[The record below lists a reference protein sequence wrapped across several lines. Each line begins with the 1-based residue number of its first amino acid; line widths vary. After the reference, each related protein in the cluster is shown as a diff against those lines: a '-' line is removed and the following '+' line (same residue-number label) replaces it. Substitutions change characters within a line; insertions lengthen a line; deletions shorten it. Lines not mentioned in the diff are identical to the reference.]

1 MRRCQ
6 SNNSKYTFLVIHLLV
21 IDQLATLGASF
32 VHNSYHQYHHKQKSA
47 INLLPTV
54 PIAVGRHANLQD
66 KRDKRDKRVRCGRQ
80 YLGNG
85 RPFAPPPSFAQSST
99 FLQMINNEQCENENS
114 INGGGKIKSAN
125 NKTNENNNYAPSAP
139 QKAGF
144 SPSNI
149 LELANTSI
157 EASMATQ
164 NRRLFF
170 SSVLMSSGI
179 ALLPPIDQQQ
189 QQQQQH
195 SIPPDFVSKYFTA
208 SADEITWSPS
218 PINKRSG
225 ITVYKAE
232 ETYNIKFI
240 TYLSRFLLSFDEEC
254 QKWWYKRAGDIPKSS
269 SLEQVNNMR
278 LKQFGSFSASVEVG
292 LQEYEGEGGPKT
304 LMSSLLDRY
313 GKDIEEI
320 KSIREQKGLPPYKA
334 YEEERIKGEIKEAK
348 RQIALLFGLL
358 KTYQPVEEITKL
370 LAAIDNA
377 RIQRVEIIKNGGG
390 YAPGYGAPAVTFVK
404 PAAGEGYEAA
414 TGRVRLRPNGQILR
428 IDLKQRGFGYNK
440 PPTVE
445 ISPPMAEAFGSP
457 FAEAATAKAYIFRD
471 GMNKG
476 RIERIELLSPGS
488 GYKEDEPVKVTFSP
502 TDVSADEGGQ
512 SCVAQAVMEYEVGE
526 IEIVNP
532 GNGYASEKPFLIQV
546 DPPPLTARV
555 NLNDPMVVKQLSPD
569 ATSQQLL
576 GKASKNT
583 DIFDPSSMKTKAWKM
598 AKIGGG
604 GGCVG
609 RACYDDP
616 VVAYAYPVAEADS
629 YSSFRSNGGSGGI
642 NMDTGS
648 REKINAAN
656 GGDDT
661 YMPQLPFW
669 SGSSSSK
676 SSLLSLLPTGIGLS
690 YNTDLSRYEL
700 VANEEAISNFEM
712 VSVTPGKPIDT
723 GKKVLILCIDID
735 VHYHLVL
742 TKFLCLIIISCFL
755 FFLLPMVDFGP
766 RGRSPIERE
775 KTLTSDIVLRFFAAG
790 ALCQSSVHLVLT
802 PLDVV
807 KTNIQTDPK
816 KYTNPFTTFGLL
828 LEESGISGFFAGWV
842 PTFVGFFIN
851 GGFSYALTEFF
862 RR

>member
-1 MRRCQ
+1 MSRCQ
-6 SNNSKYTFLVIHLLV
+6 SNHCQYVLLVIHLLV
-21 IDQLATLGASF
+21 IDRLGTSILGASF
-32 VHNSYHQYHHKQKSA
+32 VHNSYHHHHHDRQQSVS
-47 INLLPTV
+47 NLSPSV
-54 PIAVGRHANLQD
+54 PIAVARRTDLLY
-66 KRDKRDKRVRCGRQ
+66 KKVKCGRQ
-80 YLGNG
+80 YLDNM
-85 RPFAPPPSFAQSST
+85 RSFASPSSIMQT
-99 FLQMINNEQCENENS
+99 SLLKMTNNEHCDNER
-114 INGGGKIKSAN
+114 GEKKFKSAKHKNVGVSNAN
-125 NKTNENNNYAPSAP
+125 NTDIHP
-139 QKAGF
+139 QKKRF

-149 LELANTSI
+149 LHLANNSI
-157 EASMATQ
+157 EASMSTQ

-179 ALLPPIDQQQ
+179 ALLPPMDQQKLQ
-189 QQQQQH
+189 QD
-195 SIPPDFVSKYFTA
+195 SPSPDFISKYFTA

-218 PINKRSG
+218 PVNKRSG

-269 SLEQVNNMR
+269 SLEQVNMMR

-292 LQEYEGEGGPKT
+292 LQEYEGEGGPKV
-304 LMSSLLDRY
+304 LMASLLDRY

-377 RIQRVEIIKNGGG
+377 RIQRIEIIEHGGG
-390 YAPGYGAPAVTFVK
+390 YAPGYGVPAVTFVN
-404 PAAGEGYEAA
+404 PAAGEGYETA
-414 TGRVRLRPNGQILR
+414 TGRARLRPNGQILR
-428 IDLKQRGFGYNK
+428 VDLKQRGFGYTK

-445 ISPPMAEAFGSP
+445 ISPPMAKAFGSP

-488 GYKEDEPVKVTFSP
+488 GYREDEPIKVTFSP
-502 TDVSADEGGQ
+502 TDVPADGGGQ
-512 SCVAQAVMEYEVGE
+512 NCVAAAVMEYEVGD

-532 GNGYASEKPFLIQV
+532 GNGYASEKPFLIEV

-569 ATSQQLL
+569 ATFVDNR
-576 GKASKNT
+576 KKNT
-583 DIFDPSSMKTKAWKM
+583 DIYDPSSMKTKAWKM

-616 VVAYAYPVAEADS
+616 VVAYAYPSADADS
-629 YSSFRSNGGSGGI
+629 YSSFRNNGS
-642 NMDTGS
+642 TG
-648 REKINAAN
+648 AN
-656 GGDDT
+656 GGDDE

-676 SSLLSLLPTGIGLS
+676 SALLSLLPTGIGLS
-690 YNTDLSRYEL
+690 FNSELKRYEL

-723 GKKVLILCIDID
+723 GKREYLHFYFWLRHCDVLPIFVLIVYFVHVTLLCQ
-735 VHYHLVL
+735 
-742 TKFLCLIIISCFL
+742 
-755 FFLLPMVDFGP
+755 DFGP

-775 KTLTSDIVLRFFAAG
+775 KTLTKDIVLRFFAAG

-816 KYTNPFTTFGLL
+816 KYTNPFTTFSLL
-828 LEESGISGFFAGWV
+828 LEESGVSGFFAGWI
-842 PTFVGFFIN
+842 PTFFAYFVN
-851 GGFSYALTEFF
+851 GGLSYSLTEFF